1 MSAKW
6 KFNDLKNIP
15 IYFIILTLILSI
27 VIFLILISNFNWYR
41 TDYNILLVAKSG
53 ELAKNPDTVIEN
65 FIELP
70 RNLSFYEK
78 ILKDND
84 KIEDQFAGFSKD
96 KRKRFWNDSLI
107 IERKSGSGV
116 IDLSVLAKSRSDSLE
131 LSKQTVNTLINYA
144 GKFYNLRDDLDIRI
158 TDGPITS
165 TYVKNWMLLISLS
178 LIIGIVSSY
187 LVYLINFKLFKGV
200 PLYRKNFFERGLYQK
215 QTEKTGGLR
224 EKMERR
230 SSGRKYWAPE
240 NLPISEEIIGFPKSE
255 LPETK
260 ESAEQTLMKE
270 SAEPTEEEY
279 KKRLNQLLRGGEM

>member
-1 MSAKW
+1 MSARQ
-6 KFNDLKNIP
+6 KFNDFKNIP
-15 IYFIILTLILSI
+15 IYFTILTLILSI
-27 VIFLILISNFNWYR
+27 VIFLLLISNFNWYR

-65 FIELP
+65 VIELP

-96 KRKRFWNDSLI
+96 KRKQLWNDSLI
-107 IERKSGSGV
+107 IERKSGSGM
-116 IDLSVLAKSRSDSLE
+116 IDLSVLAKNRSDSLE
-131 LSKQTVNTLINYA
+131 LSKQAVNTLINYA

-158 TDGPITS
+158 IDGPITS
-165 TYVKNWMLLISLS
+165 SYVKNWTLLIILS

-187 LVYLINFKLFKGV
+187 LVYLINFKLFKGA
-200 PLYRKNFFERGLYQK
+200 PAYRKSFFNGELYQK
-215 QTEKTGGLR
+215 QDQRSNGLPEKIDFEL
-224 EKMERR
+224 
-230 SSGRKYWAPE
+230 SGRKYRAPE
-240 NLPISEEIIGFPKSE
+240 NIPMAEEIISFPKSE
-255 LPETK
+255 LPET
-260 ESAEQTLMKE
+260 KE